1 VSNQVSKSIISSGLD
16 FLEYLLIAVSLFIL
30 VYLFVGQLL
39 EVTGDSMYPTFKDKE
54 QIIAEKL
61 SISLNTV
68 KRGEIII
75 FKSPKEPDRLLIKRA
90 IALPGETITINNG
103 KVFING
109 NELDEPYLNNS
120 VGTFGGKTM
129 EENVEYK
136 IADDAYV
143 FLGDNREKSTD
154 SRDYGAVKHGMLVG
168 RGIIVYFPLSSLRMI
183 KN

>member
-1 VSNQVSKSIISSGLD
+1 
-16 FLEYLLIAVSLFIL
+16 
-30 VYLFVGQLL
+30 
-39 EVTGDSMYPTFKDKE
+39 MYPTFKDKE

-109 NELDEPYLNNS
+109 NELDEPYLNHRTRS
-120 VGTFGGKTM
+120 PLRDDR
-129 EENVEYK
+129 VE
-136 IADDAYV
+136 DDVKETEHDETSNQPEGPA
-143 FLGDNREKSTD
+143 NRVRQEVISAVRKCG
-154 SRDYGAVKHGMLVG
+154 SRDWQVALPFAEHYVTDTDRAEIESAIK
-168 RGIIVYFPLSSLRMI
+168 SLMRAGDL
-183 KN
+183 